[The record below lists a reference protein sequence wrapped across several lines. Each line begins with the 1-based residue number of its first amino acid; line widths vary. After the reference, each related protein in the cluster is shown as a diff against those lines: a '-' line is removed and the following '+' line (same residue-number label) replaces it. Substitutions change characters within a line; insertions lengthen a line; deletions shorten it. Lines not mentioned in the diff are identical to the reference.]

1 MLRATAMTA
10 KPIWRER
17 LEALVRGL
25 TGRCGPAVAAG
36 AGIVLPCSAW
46 PPRVA
51 LRGSTAW
58 AVEVFSERALDS
70 KLGDQRQ
77 YDEESQYLA
86 ADTRRSR
93 PSRLGGAQISSAPI
107 KPRRSA
113 W

>member
-36 AGIVLPCSAW
+36 AGVGLRYSAW
-46 PPRVA
+46 PAGIA
-51 LRGSTAW
+51 LRGSTAL

-77 YDEESQYLA
+77 YDEESQHLA
-86 ADTRRSR
+86 ADTGPSR
-93 PSRLGGAQISSAPI
+93 PSPLRGAQISPAPI